1 MTDITA
7 KFQSLAETNVQYNNP
22 YYLLMTSDRVINAYS
37 LNGYR
42 GVNRVTTYAQIR
54 EITNTNDDVISN
66 LIARISKLKTR
77 IAALEGK

>member
-22 YYLLMTSDRVINAYS
+22 YYLLITSDRVINAYS

-42 GVNRVTTYAQIR
+42 GVNRVTTHAQIR
-54 EITNTNDDVISN
+54 EITNDNFISK
-66 LIARISKLKTR
+66 LIARKSKLKTR
-77 IAALEGK
+77 IAALEAK

>member
-7 KFQSLAETNVQYNNP
+7 KFQSLAETNVQYNKP
-22 YYLLMTSDRVINAYS
+22 YYLLITSDRVINAYS

-42 GVNRVTTYAQIR
+42 GVNWVTTHAQIR
-54 EITNTNDDVISN
+54 EITNDNVISK

-77 IAALEGK
+77 IAALEAK